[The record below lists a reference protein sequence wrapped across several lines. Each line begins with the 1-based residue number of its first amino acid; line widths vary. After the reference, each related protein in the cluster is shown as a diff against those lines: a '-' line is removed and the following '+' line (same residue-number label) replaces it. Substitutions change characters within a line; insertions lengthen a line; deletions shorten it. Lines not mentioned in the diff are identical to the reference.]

1 MAQAPFTQRDS
12 MNPPDLQARLQFAQ
26 QLARDCGALALREAQ
41 HLSVSSKGAHD
52 VLTQA
57 DLAVE
62 QHIRAQVAQHWP
74 QDAVVGEELGGAASV
89 DTQADFWL
97 VDPIDGTAN
106 YATGIARWCISIG
119 FMRGG
124 QPVLGVIYDPVH
136 EALYAALQGGGATL
150 NGVPMRAKQSQGLN
164 TATFELGWSPRL
176 PPQPYLRAVNAVF
189 AAGAQAV
196 RRGSGALGL
205 CDVAAG
211 RIDGYGELHINPWDC
226 AAGHLLVTE
235 AGGRANPYFTAQG
248 IRQGGLLVAA
258 SAKLYDEFVHLMT
271 SAL

>member
-1 MAQAPFTQRDS
+1 MD
-12 MNPPDLQARLQFAQ
+12 DLHQRLQFAQ
-26 QLARDCGALALREAQ
+26 QLARECGALALREAQ
-41 HLSVSSKGAHD
+41 QLTISNKGAHD

-62 QHIRAQVAQHWP
+62 QHIRAQVAQQFA
-74 QDAVVGEELGGAASV
+74 QDAVVGEELGGQADV
-89 DTQADFWL
+89 DVARDFWL

-106 YATGIARWCISIG
+106 YATGIPRWCISIG
-119 FMRGG
+119 FLRAG

-136 EALYAALQGGGATL
+136 NHLYAARSGHGATL
-150 NGVPMRAKQSQGLN
+150 NGAPMRVRAKGTLSS
-164 TATFELGWSPRL
+164 ATFELGWSARL
-176 PPQPYLRAVNAVF
+176 PPQPYLRAVNTVF

-226 AAGHLLVTE
+226 AAGLLLVQE
-235 AGGRANPYFTAQG
+235 AGGRANPYFTPQG
-248 IRQGGLLVAA
+248 IRQGGLLVCAA
-258 SAKLYDEFVHLMT
+258 APVYDEFLLLMT
-271 SAL
+271 RALASAA